1 MAGLLWC
8 LFLALSMGT
17 AHCTSPCISLTV
29 PGCNCSQ
36 MPLWQCNLDKCVQSK
51 ALLVSGCELS
61 GTIPPA
67 IGEHKF
73 EKLDLSH
80 NQLTGAIP
88 SFLKETSI
96 AIPTFFSEPGI
107 NQSNLYGF
115 TPVCY
120 VCMLAPR
127 EDYQYHQHQTA
138 QKAPGPQSLRLL
150 SHTQVLAGGHRH
162 PAFHLQGSFLFDHY
176 RSATF
181 IGSVLILP
189 SACRNLRH

>member
-17 AHCTSPCISLTV
+17 AHCTSLCISLTV

-67 IGEHKF
+67 IGEQKF
-73 EKLDLSH
+73 KTLDLSY

-107 NQSNLYGF
+107 NQSNLYGC

-120 VCMLAPR
+120 VCMLACLHP
-127 EDYQYHQHQTA
+127 EKIINIINTKPH
-138 QKAPGPQSLRLL
+138 K
-150 SHTQVLAGGHRH
+150 RH
-162 PAFHLQGSFLFDHY
+162 LDHNLFDCY
-176 RSATF
+176 PIPKFLREGIGIQPSTCRDPFCSITTGQRRSLVRF
-181 IGSVLILP
+181 
-189 SACRNLRH
+189 